1 MTHNIPDNRDISCY
15 HVTKHSWRG
24 KYKRIFSIGTHGIS
38 TYEPSTLGLTNAW
51 SYDQVV
57 SLTLSKS
64 SNTSDKSQ
72 QSISNSSPIAEFIL
86 TFRTKSKKNDTMRFS
101 SEYRS
106 DIITD
111 ALRFQTLFYHHQQ
124 ATSQPKV
131 IHATKIH
138 WSSQRLPVLLRIQSH
153 CIDQID
159 ATTNRYLC
167 SYEYKDIEQLIP
179 LTSEGDTTVRGF
191 LIQDKHYSRLHAFVT
206 TETSTL
212 FQNII
217 DSAHTNIGV
226 QIRLSKKSY
235 TLNDYNQLRFG
246 PTYISD
252 EHLTSFAEFI
262 VYKHSSRHV
271 DHVRRLLCLTE
282 TCLIERDPA
291 TYHICTL
298 KPLNEIFGLVRHK
311 DSLQEFTIEYIRNNP
326 TRSKC
331 RYTSTERDI
340 LLATLLDGV
349 RSAGNNDCCVKTNP
363 TDRGKRFAPFGHL
376 VDDEVEIQHLKF
388 LVQPPS
394 GRLSTPQDSNNPSAS
409 QGGVSFNEILK
420 RFNANVPYSGLI
432 NAVSSEGLFAEN
444 KEKLI
449 HSALNTLVDTDTTT
463 NVVDLEFIEDQYLA
477 FRRLLASK
485 AGFQAFTQL
494 PKFRERIGTKIV
506 RSLKLND
513 DQITYAALEV
523 LNTLLQP
530 MHLDY
535 DLRQEQL
542 NKSSIL
548 STKKFLESLL
558 DIFLKHVKQN
568 TGSLIISSFLDFLT
582 YTLCPPFSETTDGQH
597 FDVLLELVSSNG
609 RIFFKL
615 FQHSSFTIVKG
626 AGSIM
631 KAIIEEGSS
640 DISAHM
646 QDLALSEGALPVHL
660 LRALFTA
667 SNDSRLLP
675 LKYLSQQ
682 LLGLWATGH
691 PTTFGLLKRIFPLGL
706 IAYLDS
712 NEEPEKDFDEAA
724 LLGRDTLRLATEQH
738 AQTNKSNALST
749 SIINTANKIRNA
761 TQMKIL
767 EQHVQHAFQHWSLK
781 FKQNSKLLSSSDN
794 PNATGTN
801 ISSHS
806 NDKQQPV
813 VLRKPRQ
820 RIRAEK
826 NWRLFYQKFVMD
838 HARPTLIW
846 NNKTRD
852 ELRETIENEIRNF
865 NIDKD
870 LGHGHLIS
878 WNHNE
883 FEVLY
888 QCLNDEIKI
897 GSVYL
902 RLLLEQGELTANNDA
917 ATDAYNPSEFFND
930 LYHRFLLSQPI
941 NTKQASMKSMCL
953 QAMTIVYARHY
964 ETIGP
969 FNDTRHIILMLDR
982 STDKCERD
990 RLLMFISKLILNHRN
1005 VRDIIDC
1012 GGIKIFIQLMCLA
1025 HLHINRAQVPLAS
1038 NVLESSTTMTRE
1050 NEKEWYYGKQDKEK
1064 VGPYSFSEIK
1074 DLYKEGTFD
1083 AKTRFWA
1090 QGLDGWKTMDRIPQ
1104 LKWIVFAGGQS
1115 IFNDSELAATILDIL
1130 NSMCELYPS
1139 RDQVTGAIIRPFPK
1153 IKRLLNDPTCLPHIV
1168 QLLLTFDPNLVEKIV
1183 ILLNKLTQDNPLLPQ
1198 FYMTGVFYFIL
1209 MYTGSNIL
1217 PIGHFLKYT
1226 HLAQAFRSDEQQQQS
1241 GEKKDIYFRSI
1252 LGHILPEAMICYLEN
1267 HGPEK
1272 FAQMFLGEFDQP
1284 ETIWSNEMRRLM
1296 IEKIAVH
1303 LADYSPRLMSNISA
1317 IYSYCTIPIINYPQ
1331 LENEL
1336 FCNTYYLRHLCDE
1349 QKFPEWPIRD
1359 PIALLKDCLNM
1370 WKAELEKKGS
1380 DMSVDEAYQV
1390 LGLNTKD
1397 ESNSSDSSANNGPH
1411 NESTIRKAYF
1421 RLANKYHPD
1430 KNPNGRDMFER
1441 VNKAYEFL
1449 CAASR
1454 IQQGPNEFNIYLLLK
1469 TQSIL
1474 YRRYKTLLSEYKYA
1488 GYPLLIRILETEA
1501 KNDQLFSM
1509 GNTTKATA
1517 LLPIAIELL
1526 YYTLDCS
1533 ELNCEELRREN
1544 GLEILTQV
1552 FQRCSS
1558 VITKSSKSD
1567 DFIVAVCQ
1575 YSALCYSVA
1584 GHFEKSRDLFI
1595 DPDKLQC
1602 VLRELCHCL
1611 NYTHLKQLCTCV
1623 CKAAISLCDGDVRLR
1638 DLLHRHGLF
1647 VYACRGLFN
1656 YDYTLDESGIAD
1668 PSNKQYVDNQ
1678 LACDYLQTLAS
1689 LIPNNPPAFIAAQT
1703 FLTPYIVSQLPDR
1716 MVLKLLN
1723 SNQEQPYLVWDNSC
1737 RQELIDKLDETR
1749 DYLVKNEY
1757 KLNIEK
1763 FGNPSDFLYSAH
1775 KTELIIGEIFVRV
1788 YNLQP
1793 TTVLKDPKKFCSD
1806 LIDFLGTSSQYV
1818 NTLMAMQLQHEQ
1830 EQKSND
1836 DKKSTEGLHR
1846 NKQEHISQ
1854 ALEALKNVIRNNMG
1868 IETLCIGHFKLLFS
1882 LLRMENVAR
1891 LQQNALELILHLSGS
1906 NECVNDISQSNVIV
1920 YLLLVL
1926 RSSLSNQETTLEIL
1940 NALSSNG
1947 KIVRD
1952 IVDSGGLLYLLDIFS
1967 NGQNSNLREYAAN
1980 VLSKLMNDRLHGPR
1994 IRLQLIKYLPG
2005 LVVDAMRESCETS
2018 IQLFETTHEN
2028 PELIWNDHTREMT
2041 CERIGKQI
2049 NEFYLKQR
2057 IAPTETKWS
2066 IDDAYQ
2072 LLGDDEETQRIRQ
2085 NELLVGGVYVRL
2097 LIANPGWVV
2106 RRPKE
2111 FLTELLSRWTTHTKQ
2126 PEQLLMSH
2134 TDEFEMLTQCLI
2146 QLLHAQPTLCEHLPS
2161 IGFLPSIVQALEC
2174 KSNGAIVA
2182 SAIKVLFALCKSE
2195 VCLQTFSTKCPQIIN
2210 GFRQAME
2217 TRRDQLGLIAES
2229 LHDLFRTPPPGT
2241 PDEFIKDALRCQL
2254 IEHILTLLNQ
2264 PLADVEK
2271 PGSCKAHLVDSCKLM
2286 AESLVYGEQVL
2297 SILQSS
2303 TVWNDYKDQ
2312 RHDLFIQTSSH
2323 MQAITGGSVGPQIAG
2338 YLTSSVS
2345 STTAGKQNMTVPPPL
2360 VDQ

>member
-1 MTHNIPDNRDISCY
+1 MTHNIPDNRDLSCY

-64 SNTSDKSQ
+64 SNISDKSQ
-72 QSISNSSPIAEFIL
+72 QTLSNSSPIAEFIL

-111 ALRFQTLFYHHQQ
+111 ALRFQTLFYHQQ
-124 ATSQPKV
+124 QSLNQPK
-131 IHATKIH
+131 IIQATKIH
-138 WSSQRLPVLLRIQSH
+138 WSSQRTPVLLRIQSY
-153 CIDQID
+153 CIEQID

-191 LIQDKHYSRLHAFVT
+191 LIQDKYNARLHAFVT

-217 DSAHTNIGV
+217 DLAHTNIGV

-235 TLNDYNQLRFG
+235 TLNDYSQLRFG
-246 PTYISD
+246 PTYVSD

-262 VYKHSSRHV
+262 VYKHSSRHA

-331 RYTSTERDI
+331 KYTSTERDI
-340 LLATLLDGV
+340 LLATLLDSV
-349 RSAGNNDCCVKTNP
+349 RSAGNNDCCVKTNL
-363 TDRGKRFAPFGHL
+363 TDRGKRFSPFGHL

-394 GRLSTPQDSNNPSAS
+394 GRLSSPQDSNNPSTS

-444 KEKLI
+444 REKLI
-449 HSALNTLVDTDTTT
+449 HSALNTLLDTDTTN

-513 DQITYAALEV
+513 DQITYSALEV

-548 STKKFLESLL
+548 STKKFLENLL

-640 DISAHM
+640 DIAAHM

-667 SNDSRLLP
+667 SNDTRLVP

-682 LLGLWATGH
+682 LLGLWSTGH
-691 PTTFGLLKRIFPLGL
+691 PTTYGLLKRIFPLGL

-712 NEEPEKDFDEAA
+712 SEEPDKDFDESA

-738 AQTNKSNALST
+738 AQTNKSNVLST

-761 TQMKIL
+761 TQVKIL

-781 FKQNSKLLSSSDN
+781 FKQNNKFLSSSDS
-794 PNATGTN
+794 PNITVTN
-801 ISSHS
+801 HL
-806 NDKQQPV
+806 NDRQQPV

-820 RIRAEK
+820 RIRTEK
-826 NWRLFYQKFVMD
+826 NWRLFYQKFAMD

-917 ATDAYNPSEFFND
+917 AADAYNPYEFFND
-930 LYHRFLLSQPI
+930 LYHRFLLSQPVNI
-941 NTKQASMKSMCL
+941 KQASMKSMCL

-969 FNDTRHIILMLDR
+969 FNDTRHLVLMLDR

-1012 GGIKIFIQLMCLA
+1012 GGVKILIQLMCLA

-1074 DLYKEGTFD
+1074 DLHKEGVFD

-1104 LKWIVFAGGQS
+1104 LKWTLLAGGQS
-1115 IFNDSELAATILDIL
+1115 LFNDSELAAIILDIL
-1130 NSMCELYPS
+1130 ISMSELYPS
-1139 RDQVTGAIIRPFPK
+1139 RDQVNGAIIRPFPK
-1153 IKRLLNDPTCLPHIV
+1153 IKRLLNDPTCLPHVV

-1183 ILLNKLTQDNPLLPQ
+1183 ILLNKLTQDNPLLAQ

-1217 PIGHFLKYT
+1217 PLGHFLKYT
-1226 HLAQAFRSDEQQQQS
+1226 HLAQAFRSDEQQQKS

-1267 HGPEK
+1267 YGSEK

-1303 LADYSPRLMSNISA
+1303 LADYSPRLMSNVSA

-1370 WKAELEKKGS
+1370 WKTELEKKGS

-1390 LGLNTKD
+1390 LGLDTKD
-1397 ESNSSDSSANNGPH
+1397 ESDSSTKNGPP
-1411 NESTIRKAYF
+1411 NESIIRKAYF

-1474 YRRYKTLLSEYKYA
+1474 YRRFKTLLSEYKYA
-1488 GYPLLIRILETEA
+1488 GYPMLIRILETEA
-1501 KNDQLFSM
+1501 KNDQLFST
-1509 GNTTKATA
+1509 GNTTKPTA

-1567 DFIVAVCQ
+1567 DFVVAVCQ

-1584 GHFEKSRDLFI
+1584 GHFERSRDLFI

-1623 CKAAISLCDGDVRLR
+1623 CKAAMSLCEGDERLR
-1638 DLLHRHGLF
+1638 ELLHRHGLF
-1647 VYACRGLFN
+1647 VYTCRGLFN
-1656 YDYTLDESGIAD
+1656 YDYTLD
-1668 PSNKQYVDNQ
+1668 
-1678 LACDYLQTLAS
+1678 
-1689 LIPNNPPAFIAAQT
+1689 
-1703 FLTPYIVSQLPDR
+1703 
-1716 MVLKLLN
+1716 
-1723 SNQEQPYLVWDNSC
+1723 
-1737 RQELIDKLDETR
+1737 
-1749 DYLVKNEY
+1749 
-1757 KLNIEK
+1757 
-1763 FGNPSDFLYSAH
+1763 
-1775 KTELIIGEIFVRV
+1775 
-1788 YNLQP
+1788 
-1793 TTVLKDPKKFCSD
+1793 
-1806 LIDFLGTSSQYV
+1806 
-1818 NTLMAMQLQHEQ
+1818 
-1830 EQKSND
+1830 
-1836 DKKSTEGLHR
+1836 
-1846 NKQEHISQ
+1846 
-1854 ALEALKNVIRNNMG
+1854 
-1868 IETLCIGHFKLLFS
+1868 
-1882 LLRMENVAR
+1882 
-1891 LQQNALELILHLSGS
+1891 
-1906 NECVNDISQSNVIV
+1906 
-1920 YLLLVL
+1920 
-1926 RSSLSNQETTLEIL
+1926 
-1940 NALSSNG
+1940 
-1947 KIVRD
+1947 
-1952 IVDSGGLLYLLDIFS
+1952 
-1967 NGQNSNLREYAAN
+1967 
-1980 VLSKLMNDRLHGPR
+1980 
-1994 IRLQLIKYLPG
+1994 
-2005 LVVDAMRESCETS
+2005 
-2018 IQLFETTHEN
+2018 
-2028 PELIWNDHTREMT
+2028 
-2041 CERIGKQI
+2041 
-2049 NEFYLKQR
+2049 
-2057 IAPTETKWS
+2057 
-2066 IDDAYQ
+2066 
-2072 LLGDDEETQRIRQ
+2072 
-2085 NELLVGGVYVRL
+2085 
-2097 LIANPGWVV
+2097 
-2106 RRPKE
+2106 
-2111 FLTELLSRWTTHTKQ
+2111 
-2126 PEQLLMSH
+2126 
-2134 TDEFEMLTQCLI
+2134 
-2146 QLLHAQPTLCEHLPS
+2146 
-2161 IGFLPSIVQALEC
+2161 
-2174 KSNGAIVA
+2174 
-2182 SAIKVLFALCKSE
+2182 
-2195 VCLQTFSTKCPQIIN
+2195 
-2210 GFRQAME
+2210 
-2217 TRRDQLGLIAES
+2217 
-2229 LHDLFRTPPPGT
+2229 
-2241 PDEFIKDALRCQL
+2241 
-2254 IEHILTLLNQ
+2254 
-2264 PLADVEK
+2264 
-2271 PGSCKAHLVDSCKLM
+2271 
-2286 AESLVYGEQVL
+2286 
-2297 SILQSS
+2297 
-2303 TVWNDYKDQ
+2303 
-2312 RHDLFIQTSSH
+2312 
-2323 MQAITGGSVGPQIAG
+2323 
-2338 YLTSSVS
+2338 
-2345 STTAGKQNMTVPPPL
+2345 
-2360 VDQ
+2360 

>member
-1 MTHNIPDNRDISCY
+1 MTHNIPDNRDLSCY

-64 SNTSDKSQ
+64 SNISDKSQ
-72 QSISNSSPIAEFIL
+72 QTLSNSSPIAEFIL

-111 ALRFQTLFYHHQQ
+111 ALRFQTLFYHQQ
-124 ATSQPKV
+124 QSLNQPK
-131 IHATKIH
+131 IIQATKIH
-138 WSSQRLPVLLRIQSH
+138 WSSQRTPVLLRIQSY
-153 CIDQID
+153 CIEQID

-191 LIQDKHYSRLHAFVT
+191 LIQDKYNARLHAFVT

-217 DSAHTNIGV
+217 DLAHTNIGV

-235 TLNDYNQLRFG
+235 TLNDYSQLRFG
-246 PTYISD
+246 PTYVSD

-262 VYKHSSRHV
+262 VYKHSSRHA

-331 RYTSTERDI
+331 KYTSTERDI
-340 LLATLLDGV
+340 LLATLLDSV
-349 RSAGNNDCCVKTNP
+349 RSAGNNDCCVKTNL
-363 TDRGKRFAPFGHL
+363 TDRGKRFSPFGHL

-394 GRLSTPQDSNNPSAS
+394 GRLSSPQDSNNPSTS

-444 KEKLI
+444 REKLI
-449 HSALNTLVDTDTTT
+449 HSALNTLLDTDTTN

-513 DQITYAALEV
+513 DQITYSALEV

-548 STKKFLESLL
+548 STKKFLENLL

-640 DISAHM
+640 DIAAHM

-667 SNDSRLLP
+667 SNDTRLVP

-682 LLGLWATGH
+682 LLGLWSTGH
-691 PTTFGLLKRIFPLGL
+691 PTTYGLLKRIFPLGL

-712 NEEPEKDFDEAA
+712 SEEPDKDF
-724 LLGRDTLRLATEQH
+724 
-738 AQTNKSNALST
+738 
-749 SIINTANKIRNA
+749 
-761 TQMKIL
+761 
-767 EQHVQHAFQHWSLK
+767 
-781 FKQNSKLLSSSDN
+781 
-794 PNATGTN
+794 
-801 ISSHS
+801 
-806 NDKQQPV
+806 
-813 VLRKPRQ
+813 
-820 RIRAEK
+820 
-826 NWRLFYQKFVMD
+826 
-838 HARPTLIW
+838 
-846 NNKTRD
+846 
-852 ELRETIENEIRNF
+852 
-865 NIDKD
+865 
-870 LGHGHLIS
+870 
-878 WNHNE
+878 
-883 FEVLY
+883 
-888 QCLNDEIKI
+888 
-897 GSVYL
+897 
-902 RLLLEQGELTANNDA
+902 
-917 ATDAYNPSEFFND
+917 
-930 LYHRFLLSQPI
+930 
-941 NTKQASMKSMCL
+941 
-953 QAMTIVYARHY
+953 
-964 ETIGP
+964 
-969 FNDTRHIILMLDR
+969 
-982 STDKCERD
+982 
-990 RLLMFISKLILNHRN
+990 
-1005 VRDIIDC
+1005 
-1012 GGIKIFIQLMCLA
+1012 
-1025 HLHINRAQVPLAS
+1025 
-1038 NVLESSTTMTRE
+1038 
-1050 NEKEWYYGKQDKEK
+1050 
-1064 VGPYSFSEIK
+1064 
-1074 DLYKEGTFD
+1074 
-1083 AKTRFWA
+1083 
-1090 QGLDGWKTMDRIPQ
+1090 GLD
-1104 LKWIVFAGGQS
+1104 
-1115 IFNDSELAATILDIL
+1115 
-1130 NSMCELYPS
+1130 
-1139 RDQVTGAIIRPFPK
+1139 
-1153 IKRLLNDPTCLPHIV
+1153 
-1168 QLLLTFDPNLVEKIV
+1168 
-1183 ILLNKLTQDNPLLPQ
+1183 
-1198 FYMTGVFYFIL
+1198 
-1209 MYTGSNIL
+1209 
-1217 PIGHFLKYT
+1217 
-1226 HLAQAFRSDEQQQQS
+1226 
-1241 GEKKDIYFRSI
+1241 
-1252 LGHILPEAMICYLEN
+1252 
-1267 HGPEK
+1267 
-1272 FAQMFLGEFDQP
+1272 
-1284 ETIWSNEMRRLM
+1284 
-1296 IEKIAVH
+1296 
-1303 LADYSPRLMSNISA
+1303 
-1317 IYSYCTIPIINYPQ
+1317 
-1331 LENEL
+1331 
-1336 FCNTYYLRHLCDE
+1336 
-1349 QKFPEWPIRD
+1349 
-1359 PIALLKDCLNM
+1359 
-1370 WKAELEKKGS
+1370 
-1380 DMSVDEAYQV
+1380 
-1390 LGLNTKD
+1390 TKD
-1397 ESNSSDSSANNGPH
+1397 ESDSSTKNGPP
-1411 NESTIRKAYF
+1411 NESIIRKAYF

-1474 YRRYKTLLSEYKYA
+1474 YRRFKTLLSEYKYA
-1488 GYPLLIRILETEA
+1488 GYPMLIRILETEA
-1501 KNDQLFSM
+1501 KNDQLFST
-1509 GNTTKATA
+1509 GNTTKPTA

-1567 DFIVAVCQ
+1567 DFVVAVCQ

-1584 GHFEKSRDLFI
+1584 GHFERSRDLFI

-1623 CKAAISLCDGDVRLR
+1623 CKAAMSLCEGDERLR
-1638 DLLHRHGLF
+1638 ELLHRHGLF
-1647 VYACRGLFN
+1647 VYTCRGLFN

-1668 PSNKQYVDNQ
+1668 SSNKQYVDNQ
-1678 LACDYLQTLAS
+1678 LAYDYLQTLAS
-1689 LIPNNPPAFIAAQT
+1689 LIPNNPPALMAAQT
-1703 FLTPYIVSQLPDR
+1703 FLTPYIVTQLPDR

-1757 KLNIEK
+1757 KLNVDK
-1763 FGNPSDFLYSAH
+1763 FGNPSEFLYTAH

-1793 TTVLKDPKKFCSD
+1793 TTTLKDPKKFCSD
-1806 LIDFLGTSSQYV
+1806 LIDFLGAGSQYI
-1818 NTLMAMQLQHEQ
+1818 NTLMAMQLQNEQ
-1830 EQKSND
+1830 QKKSND
-1836 DKKSTEGLHR
+1836 DKKSSEGLHLD
-1846 NKQEHISQ
+1846 KQEHISQ

-1868 IETLCIGHFKLLFS
+1868 METLCIGHFKLLFS

-1926 RSSLSNQETTLEIL
+1926 RSSISNQETTLEIL

-1967 NGQNSNLREYAAN
+1967 NGQNSNLREHAAN

-1994 IRLQLIKYLPG
+1994 IRLQLIKYLPS

-2018 IQLFETTHEN
+2018 IQLYETTHEN

-2041 CERIGKQI
+2041 CERIGKQV
-2049 NEFYLKQR
+2049 NEFYSQQR
-2057 IAPTETKWS
+2057 ISPTETKWS

-2111 FLTELLSRWTTHTKQ
+2111 FLTELLNQWTTHTKQ
-2126 PEQLLMSH
+2126 PEQLLISH

-2174 KSNGAIVA
+2174 KSNDAIVA
-2182 SAIKVLFALCKSE
+2182 SAIKVIFALCKSE
-2195 VCLQTFSTKCPQIIN
+2195 VCLQTFSTKCPQIIS
-2210 GFRQAME
+2210 GYKQAMQ
-2217 TRRDQLGLIAES
+2217 TRRDHLGLIAES
-2229 LHDLFRTPPPGT
+2229 LHDLFRTPSPGT
-2241 PDEFIKDALRCQL
+2241 PDEFIKEALRCQL

-2264 PLADVEK
+2264 LLADVEK

-2286 AESLVYGEQVL
+2286 AESLVYGEQV
-2297 SILQSS
+2297 SRILQSS
-2303 TVWNDYKDQ
+2303 TVWSYYKDQ

-2323 MQAITGGSVGPQIAG
+2323 VQAITGGSVGPQIAG
-2338 YLTSSVS
+2338 YLTSSVT
-2345 STTAGKQNMTVPPPL
+2345 STTAGKQNTTIPPPL